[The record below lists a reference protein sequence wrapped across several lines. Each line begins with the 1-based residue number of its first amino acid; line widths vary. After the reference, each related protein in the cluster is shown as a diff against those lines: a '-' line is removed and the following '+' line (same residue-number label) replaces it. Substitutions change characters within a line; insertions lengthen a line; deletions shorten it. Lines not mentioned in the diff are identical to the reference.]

1 MNNMQHALSFRPLR
15 SSDGL
20 RCRPV
25 QALGAIF
32 LGLVS
37 LAYSVTSQAADEP
50 ENVKVVQQ
58 YLDAWNGGRTDAME
72 KVLDSNV
79 VYFNTS
85 NEASR
90 TGPQAITE
98 VSQFLMKIL
107 PDRKMK
113 IRSQPVASGDGVAI
127 EWEFTAT
134 KNSNGGRRPPVRPSV
149 ISARASSVFR
159 TERLSMPA
167 TTTTTTP
174 CRSSFSSNVNPQTG
188 NHRHVPLHHAQALG
202 AASAAV
208 RQALFLNPR

>member
-32 LGLVS
+32 LGLAS

-50 ENVKVVQQ
+50 ENVKVVRQ

-85 NEASR
+85 NEVSR

-134 KNSNGGRRPPVRPSV
+134 KNSNGGTSPSSST
-149 ISARASSVFR
+149 ISYFGASFFR
-159 TERLSMPA
+159 V
-167 TTTTTTP
+167 
-174 CRSSFSSNVNPQTG
+174 SNGKIVYASDYY
-188 NHRHVPLHHAQALG
+188 NHNTMQKQLQ
-202 AASAAV
+202 
-208 RQALFLNPR
+208 Q

>member
-32 LGLVS
+32 LGLAS

-50 ENVKVVQQ
+50 ENVKVVRQ

-107 PDRKMK
+107 PDGKMK

-134 KNSNGGRRPPVRPSV
+134 KNSNGGTSPSSST
-149 ISARASSVFR
+149 ISYFGASFFR
-159 TERLSMPA
+159 V
-167 TTTTTTP
+167 
-174 CRSSFSSNVNPQTG
+174 SNGKIVYASDYY
-188 NHRHVPLHHAQALG
+188 NHNTMQKQLQ
-202 AASAAV
+202 
-208 RQALFLNPR
+208 Q

>member
-32 LGLVS
+32 LGLAS

-50 ENVKVVQQ
+50 ENVKVVRQ

-107 PDRKMK
+107 PDRK
-113 IRSQPVASGDGVAI
+113 
-127 EWEFTAT
+127 
-134 KNSNGGRRPPVRPSV
+134 
-149 ISARASSVFR
+149 
-159 TERLSMPA
+159 
-167 TTTTTTP
+167 
-174 CRSSFSSNVNPQTG
+174 
-188 NHRHVPLHHAQALG
+188 
-202 AASAAV
+202 
-208 RQALFLNPR
+208 